1 MTPSSLSLH
10 RASWLV
16 AGKLWGAMTA
26 SCPAVSVS
34 WWSVRRYTL
43 QHWHHRWQRSLVI
56 FISIFFTLSWAPPP
70 LAAAAS
76 TERSQA
82 EVLTT
87 LGLFDGMFFII
98 TLSVCMLCMLLA
110 FIGFTKSESQKC
122 NKSGNINDG
131 YTYLNQLLPTPSLRN
146 NHFT

>member
-1 MTPSSLSLH
+1 MTKVTRHLHQHLLHPQLSSS
-10 RASWLV
+10 
-16 AGKLWGAMTA
+16 T
-26 SCPAVSVS
+26 
-34 WWSVRRYTL
+34 
-43 QHWHHRWQRSLVI
+43 
-56 FISIFFTLSWAPPP
+56 

-87 LGLFDGMFFII
+87 LGLFDGMFFFI

-131 YTYLNQLLPTPSLRN
+131 YI
-146 NHFT
+146 

>member
-26 SCPAVSVS
+26 SCPAVSVLS
-34 WWSVRRYTL
+34 WWSVRRYSIDTTADRGHSSSSSASSSPSAEL
-43 QHWHHRWQRSLVI
+43 LHHWQL
-56 FISIFFTLSWAPPP
+56 LPA
-70 LAAAAS
+70 
-76 TERSQA
+76 RSQA